1 MSDNNYKRIK
11 SIDSLETY
19 SYGTS
24 KDLLSKEEIKCNY
37 VIKQQKL
44 VNYDYMT
51 RENIDKHNSSWP
63 RIFDHP

>member
-19 SYGTS
+19 PYGTS

-44 VNYDYMT
+44 VNNDYKRT
-51 RENIDKHNSSWP
+51 HRQT
-63 RIFDHP
+63 

>member
-11 SIDSLETY
+11 SIDSLETHP
-19 SYGTS
+19 YGTS

-44 VNYDYMT
+44 VNNDYMT

>member
-19 SYGTS
+19 PYGTS
-24 KDLLSKEEIKCNY
+24 KDLLIKEEIKCNY

-44 VNYDYMT
+44 VNNDYMT